1 MRGQKIEFHHW
12 STEIMKYRYRVVD
25 AFASGPFTGN
35 PAAVVVLDS
44 WPDDKWLQNVAMEM
58 NLSETAFLVG
68 AQDEYQLRWFT
79 PCVEVDLCGHAT
91 LASAVA
97 LADLGLMNDDA
108 HVKFA
113 TRSGQL
119 IVTRR
124 GEQYQLDF
132 PVVIAESCSGP
143 AGLVE
148 SLGVSALNI
157 ARNKFDYLVEVGTT
171 NEVRAAT
178 PNFSQLGTIEA
189 RGVILTAKDDTGQY
203 DFVSRFFAPASGINE
218 DPVTG
223 SAHCCLAHYWGARL
237 NKTSMVGL
245 QASQRGGVVQVEL
258 RADRVIL
265 SGQGFIFARGEFD
278 S

>member
-1 MRGQKIEFHHW
+1 M
-12 STEIMKYRYRVVD
+12 MKYRYRVVD

-35 PAAVVVLDS
+35 PAAVVVLDN
-44 WPDDKWLQNVAMEM
+44 WPDDVWLQNVAMEM

-68 AQDEYQLRWFT
+68 SQDAYQLRWFT

-91 LASAVA
+91 LASAMV
-97 LADLGLMNDDA
+97 LADLGLLKDDA
-108 HVKFA
+108 QVKFA

-119 IVTRR
+119 MVTRR
-124 GEQYQLDF
+124 GDQYQMDF
-132 PVVIAESCSGP
+132 PVVIAENCSAP
-143 AGLVE
+143 VGLVE
-148 SLGVSALNI
+148 SLGVSATNI
-157 ARNKFDYLVEVGTT
+157 ARNKFDYLVEVSSTS
-171 NEVRAAT
+171 EVRAAT

-223 SAHCCLAHYWGARL
+223 SAHCCLAHYWSGRL
-237 NKTSMVGL
+237 KKTSMVGL
-245 QASQRGGVVQVEL
+245 QASHRGGVVQVEL

-265 SGQGFIFARGEFD
+265 SGKGFIFARGEFD